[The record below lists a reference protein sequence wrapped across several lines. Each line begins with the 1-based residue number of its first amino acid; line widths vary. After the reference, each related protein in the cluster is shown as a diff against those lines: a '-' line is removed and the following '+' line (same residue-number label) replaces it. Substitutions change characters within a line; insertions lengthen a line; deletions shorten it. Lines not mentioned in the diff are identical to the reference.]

1 MSKIFTHK
9 PITIPKLVRVDNPG
23 LRYYT
28 TPDKAQ
34 KFVSIT
40 TVISHNSKHKF
51 VDWREKKGEAEANR
65 ITNRSTKR
73 GTKTHSLIES
83 YVKNEPLPIMEE
95 LFPDDSK
102 VLSVLNESETIE
114 HYKNLPFF
122 LFENLRPELDK
133 IDNIIGIE
141 IPLYSEYFGIAGTS
155 DCIAEYNGKLSII
168 DYKTSEYIKRKE
180 WIFDYFVQAVAYRY
194 MLKELTGLDAEQLV
208 VLMTAENGETKAF
221 VETNFDMY
229 IRGLVQYINKFTHE
243 KAQEIAN

>member
-1 MSKIFTHK
+1 MTKLFTHK
-9 PITIPKLVRVDNPG
+9 PVEVPRLVRVDNPG
-23 LRYYT
+23 LRHYT
-28 TPDKAQ
+28 NPENNK

-51 VDWREKKGEAEANR
+51 VDWRQKKGEAEANR

-83 YVKNEPLPIMEE
+83 YVKNEPQPTIDE
-95 LFPDDSK
+95 LFPDDTK
-102 VLSVLNESETIE
+102 VITVLNENESID

-122 LFENLRPELDK
+122 LFENLKPELDK

-168 DYKTSEYIKRKE
+168 DYKTSEYIKKKE

-208 VLMTAENGETKAF
+208 VLMSAENGEVKAF
-221 VETNFDMY
+221 VETDFVMY
-229 IRGLVQYINKFTHE
+229 TRGLIQYIDKFTNE
-243 KAQEIAN
+243 KAKEIGD